1 MHLRKRGGVPMMAA
15 ELQNNKWKHVQMVFK
30 KEKWLRATIER
41 GSNKGQ
47 KVIFI
52 FPPSIPTSVISQ

>member
-1 MHLRKRGGVPMMAA
+1 MMAA
-15 ELQNNKWKHVQMVFK
+15 ELQNNKWKHVQMVLK
-30 KEKWLRATIER
+30 KETWLRATIER

-52 FPPSIPTSVISQ
+52 FSPKHPYLCY